1 MSEIESF
8 VSNLASFLWG
18 FPLLFILIG
27 GGLFLLIYSRLI
39 QFKYFFHAIDI
50 LRGKH
55 DDKNDIGQISHL
67 GALSTALS
75 ATVGMGNIAGVA
87 VAISIGGPG
96 SIFWMWISGVIGMS
110 TKFFTSTLSIMYRG
124 KDSNGDI
131 QGGPM
136 YFITEG
142 LGSKWKPLAIMFS
155 LSGLVGVLP
164 LFNVNQLTQAI
175 NDILL
180 IPSGFIISFNSNII
194 IGFILIVVTSLVI
207 LGGLKRI
214 SLVATRLV
222 PFMVAIYMIC
232 VIIILIINIDVL
244 PTYLKM
250 IFTDA
255 FVAENYNGEQV
266 YGGVLGALII
276 LGIRRGAFSNEAG
289 IGTAPMAHGAAR
301 TNSPIKEGLVAMLGP
316 AIDTLIV
323 CTLTALA
330 ILVTG
335 VWKNEGVSGV
345 TLTALAFEHSIP
357 IIGKYL
363 LLFCI
368 VIFSM
373 SSLFTYSYYG
383 TKCMSFL
390 FGVNS
395 KKYYNYMYIMS
406 IVLGATTSLSLMI
419 NLIDSFFALM
429 AIPTML
435 ATLLLSPKVIVALKK
450 YKN

>member
-1 MSEIESF
+1 M
-8 VSNLASFLWG
+8 
-18 FPLLFILIG
+18 
-27 GGLFLLIYSRLI
+27 
-39 QFKYFFHAIDI
+39 
-50 LRGKH
+50 
-55 DDKNDIGQISHL
+55 
-67 GALSTALS
+67 
-75 ATVGMGNIAGVA
+75 
-87 VAISIGGPG
+87 
-96 SIFWMWISGVIGMS
+96 
-110 TKFFTSTLSIMYRG
+110 
-124 KDSNGDI
+124 
-131 QGGPM
+131 
-136 YFITEG
+136 
-142 LGSKWKPLAIMFS
+142 
-155 LSGLVGVLP
+155 
-164 LFNVNQLTQAI
+164 
-175 NDILL
+175 
-180 IPSGFIISFNSNII
+180 
-194 IGFILIVVTSLVI
+194 VI

-222 PFMVAIYMIC
+222 PFMVAIYMLC
-232 VIIILIINIDVL
+232 VMFILIINIDVL

-390 FGVNS
+390 FGVNN
-395 KKYYNYMYIMS
+395 KKYYNYIYIMS